1 MKTYWENWT
10 NIVLGVWLIAATWE
24 LQYAHLS
31 LVAMNG
37 YLVGFAVTSIA
48 AAALTSPS
56 TRKEMANMGL
66 GLWLMASPWVLETH
80 HHAAATANT
89 FVVGLAIFIVAAF
102 ASHEISVS
110 ADRMAGGHR

>member
-10 NIVLGVWLIAATWE
+10 NILLGTWLIVSTWE
-24 LQYAHLS
+24 LQYAYLS
-31 LVAMNG
+31 AVAVNG
-37 YLVGFAVTSIA
+37 YLVGFAVALIA

-56 TRKEMANMGL
+56 TRKEMTNMGL

-102 ASHEISVS
+102 ASHEIS
-110 ADRMAGGHR
+110 ANTKHMAGGHQ